1 MKHPYYNPDE
11 LPTRTESDLIWNSVE
26 ASIPK
31 TTRRSAVII
40 DWRSFLFGNVA
51 ALMLLFSGVGVYAV
65 LNADTPVRGDRID
78 VAYEQA
84 MNTLVSVS
92 PALIDGAP
100 EDRKARLETTVMN
113 IEDIDRVIYEIR
125 DDMLLN
131 GTSEIKQRQ
140 LRQMYAMKMDYLKEL
155 LLNGE
160 VDL

>member
-1 MKHPYYNPDE
+1 MKNPFYSPDE
-11 LPTRTESDLIWNSVE
+11 HPTKSEADQIWAQIE
-26 ASIPK
+26 PHIPVAV
-31 TTRRSAVII
+31 RRSAVII
-40 DWRSFLFGNVA
+40 DWRSFIYGNGA
-51 ALMLLFSGVGVYAV
+51 AMLLLFSGVGVYSV
-65 LNADTPVRGDRID
+65 LSSGAPARGDRID
-78 VAYEQA
+78 LAYEQA

-92 PALIDGAP
+92 PELIDGAP
-100 EDRKARLETTVMN
+100 EDRKARLETTVLN
-113 IEDIDRVIYEIR
+113 IEDIDRVINEIR

>member
-1 MKHPYYNPDE
+1 MKNPFYTSNEHPS
-11 LPTRTESDLIWNSVE
+11 RTESDLIWNAIEPNLAKV
-26 ASIPK
+26 
-31 TTRRSAVII
+31 TRRSAVII
-40 DWRSFLFGNVA
+40 DWRSFIYGNVA
-51 ALMLLFSGVGVYAV
+51 AMLLLFSGVGVYSV
-65 LNADTPVRGDRID
+65 LSSGAPVRGDRID
-78 VAYEQA
+78 LAYEQA

-92 PALIDGAP
+92 PELIDGAP
-100 EDRKARLETTVMN
+100 EDRKARLETTVLN
-113 IEDIDRVIYEIR
+113 IEDIDRVINEIR

>member
-1 MKHPYYNPDE
+1 MKKSYYTPDE
-11 LPTRTESDLIWNSVE
+11 HPSRMESDQIWKAIEPN
-26 ASIPK
+26 IPQVV
-31 TTRRSAVII
+31 RRSAVII
-40 DWRSFLFGNVA
+40 DWRSFLYGNVA
-51 ALMLLFSGVGVYAV
+51 ALVLLFSGIGIYSV
-65 LNADTPVRGDRID
+65 LNSGSPSSGDRID

-92 PALIDGAP
+92 PELIDSAP
-100 EDRKARLETTVMN
+100 DERRARLETTVMN
-113 IEDIDRVIYEIR
+113 IEDIDRVINEIR